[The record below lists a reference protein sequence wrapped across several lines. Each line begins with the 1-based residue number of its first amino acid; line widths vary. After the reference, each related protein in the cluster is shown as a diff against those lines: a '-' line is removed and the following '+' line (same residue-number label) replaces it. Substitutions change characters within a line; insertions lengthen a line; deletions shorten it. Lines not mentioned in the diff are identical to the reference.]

1 MPLYGMMAMLEP
13 LRYNVRKLCTGNY
26 RKVISGD
33 SCDITSENRAY
44 IIRHNLVLYS
54 ALRDFK
60 FCVIKW
66 GVSSSSYKGVD
77 TQGAFSN

>member
-54 ALRDFK
+54 ALRVRYKVGRVFK
-60 FCVIKW
+60 
-66 GVSSSSYKGVD
+66 
-77 TQGAFSN
+77 QL